1 MASRRIHVAVLDTD
15 VPVPRVYAARG
26 LYSSQFRVLLQ
37 AAAARLNTSSL
48 LKNGPVEIETTAYDA
63 VGGVLPPLELL
74 RNKPRS
80 VQDDGDRSFGPL
92 GPIDAILITG
102 SSASAYNLEMC
113 PWIVQ
118 LQSFIHTVYENYPEV
133 KIFGSCFGHQIV
145 AQALLSWHNPR
156 FAGRQLESTF
166 AAGSDIT
173 TEKGYVSVAACPLG
187 YEVGV
192 IPISLRDEFVNA
204 FPPLATLPDRK
215 LRLQLIHGDRVMALS
230 DETAALANP
239 TEPEPNLPAPWINIG
254 STEKCPI
261 QGLYYPARILTYQ
274 GHFEFDTFVNRETCI
289 EFGRRAGWPAEDVAA
304 FLYQVG
310 DLPQSGV
317 EDNDDSKLA
326 AEIVLLFLAG
336 EDGGGNART
345 SAGEKVDDDD
355 DDDVRERVLSPN
367 GLITPPLLDVR

>member
-74 RNKPRS
+74 RNKPRT
-80 VQDDGDRSFGPL
+80 VQDDADRSFGPL

-230 DETAALANP
+230 DETTALANP
-239 TEPEPNLPAPWINIG
+239 TEPNLPAPWINIG

-336 EDGGGNART
+336 EDGGANART
-345 SAGEKVDDDD
+345 LAGEKVD

>member
-37 AAAARLNTSSL
+37 AAAARLNSSSL

-74 RNKPRS
+74 RNQPRS
-80 VQDDGDRSFGPL
+80 IQDDTDRSFGPL

-102 SSASAYNLEMC
+102 SSASAYNLGIC

-156 FAGRQLESTF
+156 FAAQQQLVSTF

-173 TEKGYVSVAACPLG
+173 TTTTEKGYVSVSACPLG

-192 IPISLRDEFVNA
+192 FPISLRDEFVNA
-204 FPPLATLPDRK
+204 FPPLASLPDRK
-215 LRLQLIHGDRVMALS
+215 LRLQLIHGDRVMASS
-230 DETAALANP
+230 DEMASST
-239 TEPEPNLPAPWINIG
+239 EPNLPAPWINIG

-261 QGLYYPARILTYQ
+261 QGLYLPGRILTYQ

-289 EFGRRAGWPAEDVAA
+289 EFGRRAGWPAEDMAA

-336 EDGGGNART
+336 EDGANVRGE
-345 SAGEKVDDDD
+345 AGQKVDR
-355 DDDVRERVLSPN
+355 DVRERVVSPN